1 MVFGAGMGVCFF
13 VGNYASTVALGNLG
27 VAPYV
32 FFPVT
37 TGGSTIAVA
46 LASATVFRERPSRLA
61 WLGLALGLAAMVLL
75 GAVA

>member
-46 LASATVFRERPSRLA
+46 LASATVFGERPSRLA